1 MAHPTTFF
9 IRPKEGLRIA
19 DPQTGAYLPK
29 EGALMPRSGFWLRRL
44 KDGDVLESSPA
55 PVTPDPESAKADK
68 GKKKD

>member
-1 MAHPTTFF
+1 
-9 IRPKEGLRIA
+9 
-19 DPQTGAYLPK
+19 
-29 EGALMPRSGFWLRRL
+29 MPRSGFWLRRL